1 MIIYSKLKFN
11 NKPNFQGTGLL
22 NNLINSLPFELHLP
36 GYQYCGP
43 GTKLEKRME
52 RGDKGINGLDAACKT
67 HDIAYSQSSDIKQR
81 HKADQQLAERAWERV
96 KSKDSTW
103 GEKLNS
109 YLVSNIMKAKVKMG
123 MGVSRKVVKGK
134 CGKQL
139 FTTAVKKAVT
149 ILKKEKP
156 QDIET
161 AIKIAKN
168 VIDKTFKRKKSQ
180 VVIPRVIRVPKIGGF
195 LPIVPI
201 LTALSAMGAI
211 ASGGA
216 SIAKALNT
224 AKNAKEQL
232 QENIR
237 HNNKM
242 ESIAMGKGLY
252 LKPFKNGMGIVYKKN
267 NKQFL
272 KN

>member
-1 MIIYSKLKFN
+1 MIIYSKTQFS
-11 NKPNFQGTGLL
+11 NKRNFHGKGLL

-43 GTKLEKRME
+43 GTKLEKRLL

-67 HDIAYSQSSDIKQR
+67 HDIAYSQSQDINQR
-81 HKADQQLAERAWERV
+81 HKADQQLAEKAWERV

-103 GEKLNS
+103 GEKFNS
-109 YLVSNIMKAKVKMG
+109 YLVSNAMKAKVKLG
-123 MGVSRKVVKGK
+123 MGVSKKVEKDK
-134 CGKQL
+134 YGKQL
-139 FTTAVKKAVT
+139 FSTAVKNAIS

-156 QDIET
+156 LDIKT
-161 AIKIAKN
+161 AVKIAQNAIGKSFKN
-168 VIDKTFKRKKSQ
+168 KKSK

-195 LPIVPI
+195 LPILPI

-224 AKNAKEQL
+224 AKNAREQL
-232 QENIR
+232 KESVR
-237 HNNKM
+237 HNKTM
-242 ESIAMGKGLY
+242 ESIAIGKGLY
-252 LKPFKNGMGIVYKKN
+252 LKPFKSGMGVVYKKN
-267 NKQFL
+267 NNQFL